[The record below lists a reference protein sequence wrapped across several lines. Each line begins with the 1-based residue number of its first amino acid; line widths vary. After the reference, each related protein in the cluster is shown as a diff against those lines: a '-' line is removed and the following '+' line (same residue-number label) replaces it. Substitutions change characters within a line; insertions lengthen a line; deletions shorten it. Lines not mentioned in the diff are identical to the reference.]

1 MGRKVLEPITIKKME
16 LKNRIGFAPMLG
28 NPCGPDFGVVDATMK
43 WFIDRAKGDVAFS
56 LTGGMMVSQF
66 EVDFRAAQAE
76 GGVFPPPLSIHTD
89 ELIPGYKRLTK
100 ECHEYDMKILAQLAI
115 GGVVQGAS
123 APPYPKDGFF
133 KAIMGVEIPT
143 MELTIEQIEESE
155 EMFVNAAVRCQE
167 AGFDGIG
174 LHSAHGNV
182 SLWGG
187 FLSPFT
193 NKRTDKYGGSWE
205 NRIRFAVETIE
216 KTRKAVGED
225 FPILVRWSVDELYGP
240 FGVTIEDSVKYIV
253 PAFEKAGVDC
263 FDVTMGSQLHNPNN
277 IPSLY
282 VPRGHYM
289 YLAEAIKKASS
300 VPVIGVGRI
309 LDMQMAEKFLE
320 EGKCDIIFLG
330 RQLIAD
336 PETPK
341 KYFEGRIADIR
352 KCIGDLPAFG
362 GCCTCCAVN
371 PTPPAMG
378 PTDEVVPAAK
388 PKRLLVIGG
397 GVAGMEAA
405 RIATLRG
412 HKVTLFEKEKSL
424 GGKVDILA
432 NNPLNYEFRNLVEF
446 LSAQLQ
452 KHKVDV
458 RVCKEATA
466 EEILALK
473 PDVVILATGAELTVP
488 KEARGKL
495 NVWTQIDALK
505 NIHTLG
511 KRIVVHGLGYGSELA
526 IGLAEMGKEVTLFGK
541 GTEIASNVSAL
552 RRWFVKKRLEEL
564 NVPEGDGDIPETVKG
579 NPKVMTGWS
588 LVDIDA
594 DGVHIRDSDGND
606 ATLRY
611 DDYIVSLGRVNT
623 SKLFEELEGKVPEMY
638 KIGDADKT
646 GEIYEAMKAAHDVSK
661 QI

>member
-1 MGRKVLEPITIKKME
+1 
-16 LKNRIGFAPMLG
+16 
-28 NPCGPDFGVVDATMK
+28 
-43 WFIDRAKGDVAFS
+43 
-56 LTGGMMVSQF
+56 
-66 EVDFRAAQAE
+66 
-76 GGVFPPPLSIHTD
+76 
-89 ELIPGYKRLTK
+89 
-100 ECHEYDMKILAQLAI
+100 
-115 GGVVQGAS
+115 
-123 APPYPKDGFF
+123 
-133 KAIMGVEIPT
+133 
-143 MELTIEQIEESE
+143 
-155 EMFVNAAVRCQE
+155 
-167 AGFDGIG
+167 
-174 LHSAHGNV
+174 
-182 SLWGG
+182 
-187 FLSPFT
+187 
-193 NKRTDKYGGSWE
+193 
-205 NRIRFAVETIE
+205 
-216 KTRKAVGED
+216 
-225 FPILVRWSVDELYGP
+225 
-240 FGVTIEDSVKYIV
+240 
-253 PAFEKAGVDC
+253 
-263 FDVTMGSQLHNPNN
+263 
-277 IPSLY
+277 
-282 VPRGHYM
+282 
-289 YLAEAIKKASS
+289 
-300 VPVIGVGRI
+300 
-309 LDMQMAEKFLE
+309 
-320 EGKCDIIFLG
+320 
-330 RQLIAD
+330 
-336 PETPK
+336 
-341 KYFEGRIADIR
+341 
-352 KCIGDLPAFG
+352 
-362 GCCTCCAVN
+362 
-371 PTPPAMG
+371 
-378 PTDEVVPAAK
+378 
-388 PKRLLVIGG
+388 
-397 GVAGMEAA
+397 MEAA